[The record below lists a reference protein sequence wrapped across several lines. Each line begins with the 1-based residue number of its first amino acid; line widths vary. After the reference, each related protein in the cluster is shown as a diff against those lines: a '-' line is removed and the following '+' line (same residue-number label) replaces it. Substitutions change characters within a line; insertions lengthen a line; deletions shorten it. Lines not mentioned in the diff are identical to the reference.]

1 MDYQSKSISL
11 KQRWEQ
17 SHLKALEH
25 IHQENSGAGVK
36 DYKVDITTATW
47 SNNAH
52 IPPQHKP
59 MLTTN
64 FSLFKYRSSH
74 RPVPGPSYLRFA
86 V

>member
-11 KQRWEQ
+11 KQRWGQ

-36 DYKVDITTATW
+36 DYKVDINTPAW
-47 SNNAH
+47 PNNAH

-64 FSLFKYRSSH
+64 FSLFKYWLSQYQSL
-74 RPVPGPSYLRFA
+74 VT
-86 V
+86 